1 MRVAIVAESFL
12 PNVNGVSGSVLRV
25 LEHLRNTGHHAMVVA
40 PGLDAPTQHDGTPVL
55 RVPAVDL
62 PRISS
67 LPVGIPSPGMT
78 GAIAEFA
85 PDVVHLA
92 SPFVLGAGG
101 MAAARRLGVPA
112 VAVFQTDV
120 AGFADSYGLG
130 RSARAAWR
138 WTRRLHNQAD
148 RTLAPSTWAVR
159 ALTEHGVQRVH
170 RWGRGVDT
178 TRFAPSR
185 RSGALRGEWAR
196 GVGELVVGYL
206 GRLAPEKHVERLAA
220 LSDLAGVRLVVVGDG
235 PERARLQHL
244 LPRAVF
250 TGQLVGD
257 ELAAAMASLDVFVHP
272 GEHETF
278 CQAVQE
284 ALASGV
290 PVVAVDQGGPRD
302 LVVTGRTGYLVDV
315 TCFAAGLRAAVT
327 ALAQDDLRRHFS
339 LAARRSVLRR
349 TWPAV
354 CDELVGHYVAV
365 QGRTGA
371 GRAA

>member
-1 MRVAIVAESFL
+1 
-12 PNVNGVSGSVLRV
+12 
-25 LEHLRNTGHHAMVVA
+25 
-40 PGLDAPTQHDGTPVL
+40 
-55 RVPAVDL
+55 
-62 PRISS
+62 
-67 LPVGIPSPGMT
+67 
-78 GAIAEFA
+78 
-85 PDVVHLA
+85 
-92 SPFVLGAGG
+92 
-101 MAAARRLGVPA
+101 
-112 VAVFQTDV
+112 
-120 AGFADSYGLG
+120 
-130 RSARAAWR
+130 
-138 WTRRLHNQAD
+138 
-148 RTLAPSTWAVR
+148 
-159 ALTEHGVQRVH
+159 
-170 RWGRGVDT
+170 VDT

-196 GVGELVVGYL
+196 GVGELVVGGAGELVVGGAGELVAHGAGELVVGYL

-290 PVVAVDQGGPRD
+290 PVVAADQGGPRD
-302 LVVTGRTGYLVDV
+302 LVVNGRTGYLVDV